1 MSEAVTRAARA
12 KLNLFLRVF
21 GKEADGF
28 HHLETLFA
36 RVDLSDTVTARRT
49 EGKSV
54 ELTVTGPD
62 LGPVESN
69 LAFRAAQS
77 VLASLRVPIGIA
89 LTLEKRIP
97 VGAGLG
103 GGSADAAATLLL
115 VNQLAGNAVP
125 RAELLQMAA
134 RLGADVP
141 FCLSEAPLA
150 LGWGHGERMMILPPL
165 PEAHLLLLHPPLGV
179 TTAEAYRWLNE
190 SRTQGVK
197 RGAVLL
203 DPATLSS
210 WSDVAR
216 MAGND
221 FESVVFGHRPQVRAA
236 FEALAKTGPLICRM
250 TGTGSTLFAIYRSA
264 TERDDAR
271 LTLGKKHGQVTATHT
286 NQRIP
291 NN

>member
-1 MSEAVTRAARA
+1 MSETLSRQARA
-12 KLNLFLRVF
+12 KLNLFLRIF

-36 RVDLSDTVTARRT
+36 RVELADTITGRRVD
-49 EGKSV
+49 GKSV
-54 ELTVTGPD
+54 SLTVTGAD
-62 LGPVESN
+62 LGPTESN
-69 LAFRAAQS
+69 LAYRAAQA
-77 VLASLRVPIGIA
+77 VVASLRAPIGVE

-125 RAELLQMAA
+125 RTELLQMAA
-134 RLGADVP
+134 RLGADVS

-150 LGWGHGERMMILPPL
+150 LAWGHGERMMVLPPL
-165 PEAHLLLLHPPLGV
+165 PEAHLLLLHPPV
-179 TTAEAYRWLNE
+179 AIATAEAYRWLDA
-190 SRTQGVK
+190 SRTQAPR

-203 DPATLSS
+203 DSAALSG

-221 FESVVFGHRPQVRAA
+221 FESVVFGHRPEVRAG
-236 FEALAKTGPLICRM
+236 FEALARTGPLLCRM
-250 TGTGSTLFAIYRSA
+250 TGSGSTLFAIYRSEK
-264 TERDDAR
+264 ERDDAR
-271 LTLGKKHGQVTATHT
+271 MTLGKKYGGLTATRT
-286 NQRIP
+286 AA
-291 NN
+291 

>member
-1 MSEAVTRAARA
+1 VSEVFSRVARA

-21 GKEADGF
+21 GKEPDGF

-36 RVDLSDTVTARRT
+36 RIDLADTVTARRT
-49 EGKSV
+49 EGKSL
-54 ELTVTGPD
+54 ELTVTGAD
-62 LGPVESN
+62 LGPVDTN
-69 LAFRAAQS
+69 LAFRAAQA
-77 VLASLRVPIGIA
+77 VLASLRAPIGIE

-125 RAELLQMAA
+125 TAELLQMAA

-150 LGWGHGERMMILPPL
+150 LGWGHGERMLILPSL
-165 PEAHLLLLHPPLGV
+165 PEAHLLLVHPPVGI
-179 TTAEAYRWLNE
+179 TTAEAYRWLDE
-190 SRTQGVK
+190 SRTQGVR

-203 DPATLSS
+203 DSNTLSS
-210 WSDVAR
+210 WSNVAR

-221 FESVVFGHRPQVRAA
+221 FESVVFGHRPEVRAA
-236 FEALAKTGPLICRM
+236 FEALVKTGPLICRM
-250 TGTGSTLFAIYRSA
+250 TGSGSTLFAVYRSA
-264 TERDDAR
+264 KERDDAR
-271 LTLGKKHGQVTATHT
+271 MTLGKRHGQVTATRT
-286 NQRIP
+286 AST
-291 NN
+291 

>member
-1 MSEAVTRAARA
+1 MSEVLSRFARA

-21 GKEADGF
+21 GKEPDGF

-36 RVDLSDTVTARRT
+36 RVELADTVTARRT
-49 EGKSV
+49 EGKLV
-54 ELTVTGPD
+54 ELTVTGAE

-69 LAFRAAQS
+69 LAFRAAQA
-77 VLASLRVPIGIA
+77 VLASLRAPIGVE

-125 RAELLQMAA
+125 RAELFQMAA

-150 LGWGHGERMMILPPL
+150 LGWGHGERMLMLPSL
-165 PEAHLLLLHPPLGV
+165 PEAHLLLVHPPVGI
-179 TTAEAYRWLNE
+179 TTAEAYRWLDE
-190 SRTQGVK
+190 SRTQGVR

-203 DPATLSS
+203 DSTTLSS
-210 WSDVAR
+210 WSNVAR

-221 FESVVFGHRPQVRAA
+221 FESVVFSHRPEVRAG
-236 FEALAKTGPLICRM
+236 FEALAKTGPLLCRM
-250 TGTGSTLFAIYRSA
+250 TGSGSTLFAVYRSA
-264 TERDDAR
+264 KERDDAR
-271 LTLGKKHGQVTATHT
+271 MTLGRKYGSITATQT
-286 NQRIP
+286 ATA
-291 NN
+291 